1 MDASHDDDRDD
12 RRRSTS
18 RDSRTARI
26 ELAQRRLENALATP
40 NSPSSPW
47 SARSALAPTLG
58 LAVGSPTHAG
68 HSPNQFSRP
77 SLRSVSFS
85 SEPDHRFPARRTDQ
99 PAFPSTF
106 EDNESEL
113 SLEDAYF
120 YPSERRSSP
129 TVHPTP
135 RRSSPS
141 ALLSGGGGG
150 GRAGLYASIGANG
163 LPVPS
168 PDLGTRS
175 RSQSLATLGRRPMPP
190 ASAYSHTASHGHGHA
205 PASPYAHT
213 PSSPLPAPGTQGL
226 PQSWADSR
234 FGIPAPISYARP
246 GPAPPRQGDI
256 SNISPFVR
264 DVGQILHDDFRELWD
279 DVGGVGIGGGVGGG
293 GSGTTSRRH
302 SVSVVQPRRFV
313 SHVHM
318 EDRGGAGGG
327 LDAFTQGRSVI
338 ADEELLGNM
347 LNLDLDDPPAHTHS
361 SSGGGGAARV
371 VPATFN
377 PRGPLGAASAAAGLA
392 SQPSSLPTY
401 PAPLQ
406 RHSPVGA
413 LGLHEHSPRGS
424 PFENGN
430 GSAFRQ
436 AQNQTQNRDQNPSPE
451 RDRGFVSRPSLTQL
465 RTDSLRS
472 TGSGGNGGAF
482 SPSLSPGTQRAF
494 HSHAQAFGQGQGV
507 GVGGQERGVTGLGLG
522 LGLGGGREQGG
533 FGREQGVG
541 YGRDQGQG
549 GFGREQT
556 AGFGRER
563 EQNAGFGRDT
573 GFGGQG
579 QGQAFHPS
587 ASPRTSTFPSSPTT
601 MRSGFG
607 PAHGHI
613 PQTPLSPS
621 GHHNIGGGSG
631 NTNAPNNE
639 GDLGRGLPLSSV
651 PPGAPLYVV
660 EFKAGRTDLFFTPEG
675 GIEGSSE
682 PIRRGDLVIV
692 EADRGKDL
700 GKVVNDSISLAE
712 VERFMMEG
720 ADDGQGGRKEIMP
733 KRIYGRA
740 GPGDTQ

>member
-1 MDASHDDDRDD
+1 M
-12 RRRSTS
+12 
-18 RDSRTARI
+18 
-26 ELAQRRLENALATP
+26 
-40 NSPSSPW
+40 
-47 SARSALAPTLG
+47 
-58 LAVGSPTHAG
+58 
-68 HSPNQFSRP
+68 
-77 SLRSVSFS
+77 
-85 SEPDHRFPARRTDQ
+85 
-99 PAFPSTF
+99 
-106 EDNESEL
+106 
-113 SLEDAYF
+113 
-120 YPSERRSSP
+120 
-129 TVHPTP
+129 
-135 RRSSPS
+135 
-141 ALLSGGGGG
+141 
-150 GRAGLYASIGANG
+150 
-163 LPVPS
+163 
-168 PDLGTRS
+168 
-175 RSQSLATLGRRPMPP
+175 
-190 ASAYSHTASHGHGHA
+190 
-205 PASPYAHT
+205 
-213 PSSPLPAPGTQGL
+213 
-226 PQSWADSR
+226 
-234 FGIPAPISYARP
+234 
-246 GPAPPRQGDI
+246 
-256 SNISPFVR
+256 
-264 DVGQILHDDFRELWD
+264 
-279 DVGGVGIGGGVGGG
+279 
-293 GSGTTSRRH
+293 
-302 SVSVVQPRRFV
+302 SVVQPRRFV

-318 EDRGGAGGG
+318 GEDRGGAGGG
-327 LDAFTQGRSVI
+327 LDAFAQGRSVL
-338 ADEELLGNM
+338 ADEELIGNM
-347 LNLDLDDPPAHTHS
+347 LNLDLDDPPAHTNS
-361 SSGGGGAARV
+361 SAARV

-377 PRGPLGAASAAAGLA
+377 PRGPLGAASVAAGLA

-413 LGLHEHSPRGS
+413 LGLHENSPRGS
-424 PFENGN
+424 AFENGN

-436 AQNQTQNRDQNPSPE
+436 AQNQTQNRNQNPSPE

-472 TGSGGNGGAF
+472 TGSGGNGGGAGF

-494 HSHAQAFGQGQGV
+494 HSQAFGQGV
-507 GVGGQERGVTGLGLG
+507 GLGGQERSAGGMGLGLG
-522 LGLGGGREQGG
+522 LGTREPAGFGREQGAGFGRDQGG
-533 FGREQGVG
+533 FGREQG
-541 YGRDQGQG
+541 
-549 GFGREQT
+549 

-563 EQNAGFGRDT
+563 EQSAGFGRDA
-573 GFGGQG
+573 GFGGQA
-579 QGQAFHPS
+579 QGQSQGFHPS

-607 PAHGHI
+607 QAHI

-621 GHHNIGGGSG
+621 GHHNLGGGS
-631 NTNAPNNE
+631 TNAPSGE